1 VSDFLQYA
9 VQGIPY
15 GCVFALIAVGLV
27 LTYKTSGVFN
37 LAFGAQAYVVAVV
50 YYVLHTDQGWP
61 IVPAFVVAV
70 GVVGPLVGLILDWA
84 LFRHLRT
91 APPIARLVTSLGLL
105 VAIPEAVRIFFD
117 ETTVQSV
124 VGVWPTDEFGFP
136 RLYHVLGLSVD
147 GDQLATIIAAVV
159 VAIGLTLLFRFTAVG
174 LRMRAV
180 VESPRMTEL
189 AGINAD
195 RVGAVSWMLSS
206 FLAGLAGVL
215 LGPLFARLGGSNY
228 TTLIVA
234 AIAAAAFGRLTSIPL
249 AFLGGILLGVLQ
261 GELAGY
267 LPPSSVFT
275 QGLRPSLPFVVLFL
289 LLLFW
294 PGLRSRAEIADPL
307 GGVDPPPPGLAALE
321 RSAALT
327 WGTRIAGVVVGG
339 AIFVLLMA
347 ALSDYWVLT
356 FQSAVIYS
364 TIFLSI
370 TVITGMAGQI
380 SLCQATF
387 AGIGAFGAA
396 QLATQAG
403 IPVLIALLLGA
414 LLAAAVGAL
423 LAVPSLRLGGIFL
436 TLATFAFALM
446 FENVLQPLGWVS
458 GGTTPV
464 RIPRPEL
471 GPISFQSERSFLVL
485 CIIVLAIVGVLVIF
499 VRRGTTGSFLA
510 ALRGSEV
517 ASASIGISSSRARIT
532 AFALSAAIA
541 GLGGGLLAVQN
552 GQARP
557 VDYQYFMG
565 LFWVVIVVSL
575 GARTVEGAVNA
586 GLGFMLFPI
595 LLQQW
600 IPGFLNLVQ
609 SWHHFGPLPVGLQFV
624 FFGLGAI
631 TYAKHPEGVL
641 EHQKRRS
648 LAFFQRHLGRS
659 TPGAPPSDAAPT
671 PDVPPRGDVVPAGTA
686 P

>member
-1 VSDFLQYA
+1 MTEFLQYA
-9 VQGIPY
+9 IKGIPI
-15 GCVFALIAVGLV
+15 GCVFALVAVGLV
-27 LTYKTSGVFN
+27 LAYKTSGVFN

-50 YYVLHTDQGWP
+50 YYVLNTEKGWP
-61 IVPAFVVAV
+61 IVPAFLVAV
-70 GVVGPLVGLILDWA
+70 CVVGPLMGLILDWA
-84 LFRHLRT
+84 LFRHLRA

-105 VAIPEAVRIFFD
+105 VAIPEAVKIFFD
-117 ETTVQSV
+117 ETSVQSV
-124 VGVWPTDEFGFP
+124 VGLWPTDEFGLP
-136 RLYHVLGLSVD
+136 RLYQVFGFDLD
-147 GDQLATIIAAVV
+147 GDQIATMLAAAL
-159 VAIGLTLLFRFTAVG
+159 VAIGLTVLFRYTALG

-180 VESPRMTEL
+180 VESPRMTQL

-195 RVGAVSWMLSS
+195 RVGAVAWMLSS

-215 LGPLFARLGGSNY
+215 LGPLFARLSGTNF
-228 TTLIVA
+228 TALIVA

-261 GELAGY
+261 QLLAGY
-267 LPPSSVFT
+267 LPSDSVFT

-294 PGLRSRAEIADPL
+294 PGLRSRAEVADPL

-327 WGTRIAGVVVGG
+327 WGTRVFGVLVGG
-339 AIFVLLMA
+339 TTFVLLMA
-347 ALSDYWVLT
+347 VLSDYWVLT

-387 AGIGAFGAA
+387 AGIGAYGAA
-396 QLATQAG
+396 QLATQLG
-403 IPVLIALLLGA
+403 LPVLLALLLGA

-423 LAVPSLRLGGIFL
+423 LAIPSLRLGGIFL

-458 GGTTPV
+458 GGTIPV
-464 RIPRPEL
+464 RIDRPSL
-471 GPISFQSERSFLVL
+471 GPISFESERSFLVL
-485 CIIVLAIVGVLVIF
+485 CIIILAIVSVLVIF
-499 VRRGTTGSFLA
+499 VRQGTTGSFLA

-517 ASASIGISSSRARIT
+517 ASASIGISASRARII

-557 VDYQYFMG
+557 VDYAYFMG

-575 GARTVEGAVNA
+575 GSRTVEGAINA

-595 LLQQW
+595 FLQQW
-600 IPGFLNLVQ
+600 LPGLLNLIQ
-609 SWHHFGPLPVGLQFV
+609 PWHEFGPLPVGLQFV
-624 FFGLGAI
+624 AFGLGAI

-648 LAFFQRHLGRS
+648 LAFFQRHLGRATAGS
-659 TPGAPPSDAAPT
+659 PPPAPPAGGPGAPVGEA
-671 PDVPPRGDVVPAGTA
+671 VPAGGVS
-686 P
+686 